1 MALEIV
7 QKYDY
12 KLPNI
17 SNKLLNERIK
27 IIAQKAGIKGSEELF
42 FDHIDKSKA
51 YTITRERHEC
61 ICSHTGRN
69 TFVTMLSLRGW
80 HYHEIGRYTGHKKI
94 ETIQHYDKS
103 KVGTKYRV
111 MFEALQKERP
121 ELLLK
126 LVIDKVDKKEE
137 LNNKETTK
145 EPLNLLTNPL
155 LNDNEKVELEY
166 YAIDRDIDIT
176 KFDLTNDELKWLD
189 KTEDTFQVG
198 IASLKT
204 RKILNRL
211 ILMGIVV
218 RLK

>member
-1 MALEIV
+1 
-7 QKYDY
+7 
-12 KLPNI
+12 
-17 SNKLLNERIK
+17 
-27 IIAQKAGIKGSEELF
+27 
-42 FDHIDKSKA
+42 
-51 YTITRERHEC
+51 
-61 ICSHTGRN
+61 
-69 TFVTMLSLRGW
+69 MLSLRGL

-111 MFEALQKERP
+111 MFEALQKEHP

-126 LVIDKVDKKEE
+126 LTIDKTDKEE
-137 LNNKETTK
+137 LSKETTK
-145 EPLNLLTNPL
+145 EPLNLLTNLL

-166 YAIDRDIDIT
+166 YAIDRDVDIT

-189 KTEDTFQVG
+189 KIADTFQVG
-198 IASLKT
+198 VASLKI

-211 ILMGIVV
+211 IPMGIVV

>member
-1 MALEIV
+1 
-7 QKYDY
+7 
-12 KLPNI
+12 
-17 SNKLLNERIK
+17 
-27 IIAQKAGIKGSEELF
+27 
-42 FDHIDKSKA
+42 
-51 YTITRERHEC
+51 
-61 ICSHTGRN
+61 
-69 TFVTMLSLRGW
+69 
-80 HYHEIGRYTGHKKI
+80 
-94 ETIQHYDKS
+94 
-103 KVGTKYRV
+103 